1 MEHPGEPPLPAN
13 RGSGVQDNR
22 RDRPDALALRQQI
35 DPLHG
40 SRWRRWAEWASGG
53 SGVITVA
60 SLAGLAAFLYPF
72 LLPVVRRTD
81 DAGAHAGDAPLILAG
96 VTGLCLLAIVAE
108 LGERERPSGP
118 DGIVGSG
125 AAAKT
130 AALLGVLVATDATLR
145 LAPSLLGATPIFLLI
160 MLVGA
165 VYGPS
170 LGFQMGVLTLLLS
183 AFLTGGLGPW
193 LPFQMLGAGW
203 IGLTA
208 GWIPRPRSG
217 DVASRRRLLG
227 LAIFGAVWGLLYGAL
242 LNLYFWPFA
251 APGLGTLSGDSSLY
265 WSPDLG
271 LAETVSR
278 YAKFYLVTSFAHDLF
293 RAAGNAALV
302 LALGGP
308 ILRTLERYRSRFS
321 WEPWVDE
328 DEGSSGAVI
337 PPKAEQRPLVARG

>member
-1 MEHPGEPPLPAN
+1 
-13 RGSGVQDNR
+13 
-22 RDRPDALALRQQI
+22 
-35 DPLHG
+35 
-40 SRWRRWAEWASGG
+40 
-53 SGVITVA
+53 
-60 SLAGLAAFLYPF
+60 
-72 LLPVVRRTD
+72 
-81 DAGAHAGDAPLILAG
+81 
-96 VTGLCLLAIVAE
+96 
-108 LGERERPSGP
+108 
-118 DGIVGSG
+118 
-125 AAAKT
+125 
-130 AALLGVLVATDATLR
+130 
-145 LAPSLLGATPIFLLI
+145 
-160 MLVGA
+160 
-165 VYGPS
+165 
-170 LGFQMGVLTLLLS
+170 MGVLTLLLS

-208 GWIPRPRSG
+208 GWIPRPRHG

-227 LAIFGAVWGLLYGAL
+227 LAVFGAVWGLLYGGL

-265 WSPDLG
+265 WSPELG

-278 YAKFYLVTSFAHDLF
+278 YARFYLVTSFAHDLF

-328 DEGSSGAVI
+328 EEGRPQPRNRVHEGTEKPSLSRSIRERRGRGRHMGSFSDAGATAHLTASAETPDTPT
-337 PPKAEQRPLVARG
+337 PPATAPPG

>member
-1 MEHPGEPPLPAN
+1 MEHPGAPPLQPDPRSESQTNMPERSNSPAP
-13 RGSGVQDNR
+13 SGRKSVRPPGR
-22 RDRPDALALRQQI
+22 R
-35 DPLHG
+35 
-40 SRWRRWAEWASGG
+40 RRWAECASGG
-53 SGVITVA
+53 SGVIAVA

-81 DAGAHAGDAPLILAG
+81 DSGAHAGDAPLILAG

-118 DGIVGSG
+118 GGMVGSG

-165 VYGPS
+165 VFGPG

-208 GWIPRPRSG
+208 GWIPRPTRG

-227 LAIFGAVWGLLYGAL
+227 LAVFGAAWGILYGAL

-251 APGLGTLSGDSSLY
+251 APGLGALSGDSSLY
-265 WSPDLG
+265 WSPELG
-271 LAETVSR
+271 FAETVSR
-278 YAKFYLVTSFAHDLF
+278 YARFYLVTSFAHDLF
-293 RAAGNAALV
+293 RAAGNAVLV

-308 ILRTLERYRSRFS
+308 ILRTLERYRSRFA
-321 WEPWVDE
+321 WEPWVDD
-328 DEGSSGAVI
+328 DEQSSVTAVPPGSAT
-337 PPKAEQRPLVARG
+337 AAQARR